1 MNIAVLVRMVPDLVE
16 ELVVDASGASLD
28 AAWVRLII
36 SEFDDHAL
44 EQAILLKERQGGQ
57 VTVMAPEAN
66 GIEDVLYTAAARGA
80 DQIIKLSGSFESANN
95 HALARAAAPIV
106 AELRPDLVLTGVQAH
121 NDLDGPVG
129 PLLAELLGWPFVG
142 YVSGITVGEGVVTVR
157 KEHAGGLIAEMEV
170 TLPALLGV
178 QAAEKPPRYVAVSRI
193 RQAMSTAK
201 IVDRG
206 AGDLDPSGGPA
217 VARMFRPQIAKRA
230 EMIEGEVDDV
240 AARLIEVFK
249 EGKVL

>member
-28 AAWVRLII
+28 AAWLRLII

-44 EQAILLKERQGGQ
+44 EEAVLLKERQGGQ
-57 VTVMAPEAN
+57 VTVLAPEAD
-66 GIEDVLYTAAARGA
+66 GIDDVLYTAAARGA
-80 DQIIKLSGSFESANN
+80 GRIIKLTGPFESANN
-95 HALARAAAPIV
+95 HALARAAATAIG
-106 AELRPDLVLTGVQAH
+106 ELRPDLVLTGVQAH

-129 PLLAELLGWPFVG
+129 ALLAELLGWPFVG
-142 YVSGITVGEGVVTVR
+142 YVSGVTAGEGTITVR
-157 KEHAGGLIAEMEV
+157 KEHAGGLIAEIEV
-170 TLPALLGV
+170 ALPALLGV

-193 RQAMSTAK
+193 RQAMNTAK
-201 IVDRG
+201 IVDRNV
-206 AGDLDPSGGPA
+206 GDLDLSGGPT
-217 VARMFRPQIAKRA
+217 VARLFRPQIAKRA

-249 EGKVL
+249 ERKVL